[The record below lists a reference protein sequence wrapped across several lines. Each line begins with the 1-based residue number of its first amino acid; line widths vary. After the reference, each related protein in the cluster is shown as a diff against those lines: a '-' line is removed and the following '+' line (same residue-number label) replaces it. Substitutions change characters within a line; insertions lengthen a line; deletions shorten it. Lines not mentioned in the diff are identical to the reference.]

1 MKRESKLSNPKTAD
15 DKQRQA
21 RLLSRGRIAMAV
33 LAVIGRDIA
42 DTYGN
47 VEDDPGSLDLIPKRR
62 RMARRKKLSK

>member
-42 DTYGN
+42 DTYGDM
-47 VEDDPGSLDLIPKRR
+47 EDDPGSLDLIPRL
-62 RMARRKKLSK
+62 ARRKKLSK

>member
-15 DKQRQA
+15 DKQRQD

-33 LAVIGRDIA
+33 LSVVGKDII
-42 DTYGN
+42 DSYEN
-47 VEDDPGSLDLIPKRR
+47 VDDHPGSLDLIPKRR